1 MESTLTRIKQ
11 YIDYK
16 GLSVRKFEESV
27 GLSNGSFASQYKNGK
42 TIGVDKVKNIL
53 RIYDDLSAEWLLTGH
68 GSMIKESSEKC
79 SGSIAKQVGI
89 EKPLSSKAGRHT
101 YATIFLRKTKDLSTL
116 KDILGHS
123 DYRETLIYAHV
134 MEDSKIDGA
143 RDSFNSFSL

>member
-68 GSMIKESSEKC
+68 GSMIKEFHDLIVYLQRTSPKVGGAATQMMLTMSENVRC
-79 SGSIAKQVGI
+79 LAV
-89 EKPLSSKAGRHT
+89 
-101 YATIFLRKTKDLSTL
+101 KTERVLYS
-116 KDILGHS
+116 
-123 DYRETLIYAHV
+123 
-134 MEDSKIDGA
+134 
-143 RDSFNSFSL
+143 N

>member
-1 MESTLTRIKQ
+1 MQTQVSTVLSSAISSIVDTSMTCLTVYCWQHSPVCLCFGMGTENRRA
-11 YIDYK
+11 YR
-16 GLSVRKFEESV
+16 S
-27 GLSNGSFASQYKNGK
+27 
-42 TIGVDKVKNIL
+42 
-53 RIYDDLSAEWLLTGH
+53 LLTYQ
-68 GSMIKESSEKC
+68 IKESSEKC